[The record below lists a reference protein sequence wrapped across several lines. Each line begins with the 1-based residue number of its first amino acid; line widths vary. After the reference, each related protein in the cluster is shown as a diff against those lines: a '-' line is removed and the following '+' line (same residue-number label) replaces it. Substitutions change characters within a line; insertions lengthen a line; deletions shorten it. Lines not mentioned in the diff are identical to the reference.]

1 MSPKDILMTGTELS
15 IFDHPELGKADL
27 DFRALQRSLESR
39 LPTRDGFE
47 NIHPIDTSGNFF
59 YTQKFDPNQRHAVLC
74 WSLISREAISPVL
87 GFVGDEARV
96 PLALIRGPKWGAG
109 TYCPIPSGKIDPID
123 HTDFLVT
130 TISNA
135 TIREFGE
142 EMAGEGRE
150 EKRSIGSV
158 PHISPDPAASFW
170 DDRSGYF
177 VHTSVTVIQ
186 DLHNPVN
193 VDPREYEAW
202 KMMKFGELGANI
214 DDPNLPFDIGV
225 LTSLSQCYGYLAGLQ
240 ESFARTGR
248 LLPRRSPRNQPQ

>member
-1 MSPKDILMTGTELS
+1 MSPKDILMTGTDLS

-74 WSLISREAISPVL
+74 WSLISREALSIEL
-87 GFVGDEARV
+87 GLVGDEARV
-96 PLALIRGPKWGAG
+96 PLALIREPKWGAG

-123 HTDFLVT
+123 YTDFLVT

-135 TIREFGE
+135 AVREFGE
-142 EMAGEGRE
+142 EMAGERRE
-150 EKRSIGSV
+150 QKRSIGSV
-158 PHISPDPAASFW
+158 AHIRPHPVASFRES
-170 DDRSGYF
+170 RSGYF
-177 VHTSVTVIQ
+177 VHTCVSAIQ
-186 DLHNPVN
+186 GLHNPVN

-202 KMMKFGELGANI
+202 KMMKFGELSAHI
-214 DDPNLPFDIGV
+214 DDPGCPFDIGV

-240 ESFARTGR
+240 ESFAATDR
-248 LLPRRSPRNQPQ
+248 LLPRQSS